1 MRNFQIGK
9 ILVAIAAVL
18 VIYFLSRTVAH
29 VQPSTLAGAFIFFTA
44 LVISFVRGTDALYI
58 IIFAM
63 LFSPEI
69 GTSLE
74 TGRTSGEGAGALS
87 LRLEDIL
94 LIAVGC
100 GWLLRTAYQKRHY
113 GIMRTPVNPAIG
125 CYIAASIIATM
136 LGAIGGIVRLEVGI
150 IHNLK
155 FFEYFFLY
163 FMILAH
169 VREKKIVTNMFIAM
183 LLVFFLALIFG
194 YTQIELSG
202 ERRVA
207 APFDLDEPNTFSGYI
222 VLLMCVTFGIV
233 LEDKRARVY
242 VPLIGLLLFAMPP
255 LLFTLSRAGYT
266 AFIAGG
272 LAFLMASKKRI
283 IVGATAVG
291 LIATLIIG
299 VPLLPAKIQQ
309 RITGTFKAEPE
320 YHVKI
325 AGIDLDSSAS
335 ARIVSYQEAIRV
347 WQKSPLFGHGVTGT
361 HFIDGQYFRL
371 LAETGIV
378 GLAAFLFILWRVL
391 REVWKIYKHCEDY
404 FLKGAALG
412 LFCGII
418 ATMVHAI
425 SANSF
430 IIVRIAEPLWL
441 MIGLILLIPK
451 LSAVGG
457 LPELDQP
464 TGNATRPT
472 VAAPALRAGA

>member
-1 MRNFQIGK
+1 MRNYQIGK
-9 ILVAIAAVL
+9 ILVAITAVL
-18 VIYFLSRTVAH
+18 GIYFLSRTVGQ
-29 VQPSTLAGAFIFFTA
+29 VQPSTLAGIFIFFTA

-69 GTSLE
+69 GTSME
-74 TGRTSGEGAGALS
+74 TGRTTGEGAGALS

-125 CYIAASIIATM
+125 CYIAASVIATM
-136 LGAIGGIVRLEVGI
+136 LGVIGGTVRLEAGI

-155 FFEYFFLY
+155 FFEYFFLF

-183 LLVFFLALIFG
+183 LLVFFLALIYG
-194 YTQIELSG
+194 YLQIELTG
-202 ERRVA
+202 TQRVS
-207 APFDLDEPNTFSGYI
+207 APFDPNEPNTFGGYI
-222 VLLMCVTFGIV
+222 VLLMCVAFGIV
-233 LEDKRARVY
+233 LEDKRIRVC

-255 LLFTLSRAGYT
+255 LLFTLSRAAYM
-266 AFIAGG
+266 AFIAGW
-272 LAFLMASKKRI
+272 LAFLMVSKQRI
-283 IVGATAVG
+283 IVGAIAIGLVAV
-291 LIATLIIG
+291 LIIG
-299 VPLLPAKIQQ
+299 VPMLPARVQH
-309 RITGTFKAEPE
+309 RITGTFRAEPE

-325 AGIDLDSSAS
+325 AGIDLDASAS
-335 ARIVSYQEAIRV
+335 ARIASYQQAIRV

-391 REVWKIYKHCEDY
+391 REVWKIY
-404 FLKGAALG
+404 
-412 LFCGII
+412 
-418 ATMVHAI
+418 
-425 SANSF
+425 
-430 IIVRIAEPLWL
+430 
-441 MIGLILLIPK
+441 
-451 LSAVGG
+451 
-457 LPELDQP
+457 
-464 TGNATRPT
+464 
-472 VAAPALRAGA
+472 